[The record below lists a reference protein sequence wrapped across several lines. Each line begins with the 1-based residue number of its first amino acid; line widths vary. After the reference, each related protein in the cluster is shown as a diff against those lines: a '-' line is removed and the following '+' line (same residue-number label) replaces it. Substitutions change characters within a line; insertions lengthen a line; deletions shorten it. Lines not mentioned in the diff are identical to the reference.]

1 MGYAY
6 TPTHTNNNGERKRP
20 VDQGTRR
27 RTPPFVQ
34 GRRGPSRN
42 RHGTGESREGPEADR
57 PPLRRAGTEQRPQRR
72 SGTEH
77 SPKAEARKGT
87 KPSAKTRGSAMPSA
101 ETGEREMSTTET
113 WSGATPTAETGGRA
127 MSSVETGGG
136 KTLPMKDRDPAAPAA
151 ESRGRVASTRET
163 KGWETPWVVFRGG
176 VTPTAEVW
184 SGVTPRLRRRPE
196 TERRPPRRPGTE
208 RCPPRRTGA
217 ERCSPRRPGTERN
230 PWRRQCSVLRGDQRL
245 HDAHRG
251 VLAHRYVLQGDR
263 KWSNLLS
270 GDWRLSVVLGR
281 GLELRDAHPGCQEQS
296 DALCGVLNNVDNV
309 SVINRTETTLTLQ
322 WHKVDGMNYSYTLS
336 YNGLNNS
343 ICGSGEDFVVTYI
356 VLNLTA
362 GTEYSFILYTVFKG
376 AQSTGYNF
384 TNVTTPL
391 PVTNISV
398 KNRSETA
405 LTLEWDK
412 VSNIYNY
419 SYTLIY
425 NNQNISI
432 NESEESSKVTYTITD
447 LAAGTE
453 YILIL
458 YTVFKGVRSAE
469 YSFTTVT
476 TPHHVT
482 NISVKNRSETAFTLE
497 WDKVSNIYNYSYTL
511 IYNNQ
516 NISINES
523 GESSKVTYTIK
534 GLDAGTEYILILYTV
549 FKEVRSA
556 EYSFTTV
563 TTPYHVTNISV
574 KNRSETALTLE
585 WDKVSNIYNYSYTL
599 IYNNQ
604 NISING
610 SEESSKVTYTIKGL
624 DAGTE
629 YILILYTV
637 FKEVQSAEYSFT
649 TVTTPRHVT
658 NISVKNRNE
667 TALTL
672 EWDKVS
678 NSYNYSYTLIYNNQ
692 NISISG
698 SGESSKVTNTITNLD
713 AGTEY
718 ILILY
723 TVFKEVWSAG
733 YNFTTVTTPLSISN
747 IYEKSLTETTLTME
761 WKKVSNNNKYNYRIS
776 YNDKNTN
783 LSGSGEGSFVTYTV
797 SNLTAGMEYHFTIY
811 TVFKE
816 AESRVPHSVAGLHC
830 QYASGGYGL
839 TLLWDPPNGK
849 RTAVQVNI
857 SSQSFSHTGEN
868 MYIDGLLPAQWYT
881 LTVSALSGPM
891 ESVPVSI
898 SCQTDPRGVIA
909 GVVTFLLLAIL
920 ILCIGMFIWHQKPK
934 LLSKFKS
941 SKETKVSSNKYK
953 PIPLNKFPMHFNSMQ
968 CDQNRGFS
976 EEYQDL
982 STVGTDQSCTDATL
996 PENKSKN
1003 RFINVLAYDST
1014 RVKLAAQ
1021 NSSDSDYIN
1030 ANYING
1036 YGKKNKQYIA
1046 AQGPLPSTVSDF
1058 WRMVWEQKSSAI
1070 VMLTNCTEGGKI
1082 KCEQYWPKDNMPCL
1096 YGNLL
1101 VSIQSEQK
1109 ESCWTRREFIIRNES
1124 ASKECAVTHFHFT
1137 AWPDHGVPIG
1147 TADLLKFRWLV
1158 RQHIETYPF
1167 SGPTVV
1173 HCSAGV
1179 GRTGTLIAL
1188 DVLLQQ
1194 MDKEEMVNIAD
1205 CVHRMRLSRPLM
1217 VQTES
1222 QYVFLHQ
1229 CIMDSLTPKEDSIPE
1244 PIYENSE
1251 MFYTNAMALKE
1262 YNAASLGV

>member
-1 MGYAY
+1 MGRILLLLSLCHILALVWGYSTLNPTSITTLENYSTSNPTSVTTLEAY
-6 TPTHTNNNGERKRP
+6 SSSMPTSTSEI
-20 VDQGTRR
+20 TSS
-27 RTPPFVQ
+27 PPF
-34 GRRGPSRN
+34 N
-42 RHGTGESREGPEADR
+42 
-57 PPLRRAGTEQRPQRR
+57 
-72 SGTEH
+72 
-77 SPKAEARKGT
+77 
-87 KPSAKTRGSAMPSA
+87 
-101 ETGEREMSTTET
+101 ST
-113 WSGATPTAETGGRA
+113 
-127 MSSVETGGG
+127 
-136 KTLPMKDRDPAAPAA
+136 
-151 ESRGRVASTRET
+151 
-163 KGWETPWVVFRGG
+163 
-176 VTPTAEVW
+176 VTPTL
-184 SGVTPRLRRRPE
+184 PF
-196 TERRPPRRPGTE
+196 
-208 RCPPRRTGA
+208 
-217 ERCSPRRPGTERN
+217 
-230 PWRRQCSVLRGDQRL
+230 
-245 HDAHRG
+245 
-251 VLAHRYVLQGDR
+251 
-263 KWSNLLS
+263 
-270 GDWRLSVVLGR
+270 
-281 GLELRDAHPGCQEQS
+281 
-296 DALCGVLNNVDNV
+296 LNNVDNV

-637 FKEVQSAEYSFT
+637 FKEVWSAGYNFTTVTSNSRHVTNISVKNRSETAFTLEWDKVSNIYNYSYTLIYNNQNISINGSEESSKVTYTIKGLDAGTEYILILYTVFKEVRSAEYSFT

-816 AESRVPHSVAGLHC
+816 AESRGHNFTRITIPHSVAGLHC

-934 LLSKFKS
+934 LFSKFKS

>member
-1 MGYAY
+1 MGRILLLLSLCHILALVWGYSTLNPTSITTLENYSTSNPTSVTTLEAY
-6 TPTHTNNNGERKRP
+6 SSSMPTSTSEI
-20 VDQGTRR
+20 TSS
-27 RTPPFVQ
+27 PPF
-34 GRRGPSRN
+34 N
-42 RHGTGESREGPEADR
+42 
-57 PPLRRAGTEQRPQRR
+57 
-72 SGTEH
+72 
-77 SPKAEARKGT
+77 
-87 KPSAKTRGSAMPSA
+87 
-101 ETGEREMSTTET
+101 ST
-113 WSGATPTAETGGRA
+113 
-127 MSSVETGGG
+127 
-136 KTLPMKDRDPAAPAA
+136 
-151 ESRGRVASTRET
+151 
-163 KGWETPWVVFRGG
+163 
-176 VTPTAEVW
+176 VTPTL
-184 SGVTPRLRRRPE
+184 PF
-196 TERRPPRRPGTE
+196 
-208 RCPPRRTGA
+208 
-217 ERCSPRRPGTERN
+217 
-230 PWRRQCSVLRGDQRL
+230 
-245 HDAHRG
+245 
-251 VLAHRYVLQGDR
+251 
-263 KWSNLLS
+263 
-270 GDWRLSVVLGR
+270 
-281 GLELRDAHPGCQEQS
+281 
-296 DALCGVLNNVDNV
+296 LNNVDNV

-563 TTPYHVTNISV
+563 TTP
-574 KNRSETALTLE
+574 
-585 WDKVSNIYNYSYTL
+585 
-599 IYNNQ
+599 
-604 NISING
+604 
-610 SEESSKVTYTIKGL
+610 
-624 DAGTE
+624 
-629 YILILYTV
+629 
-637 FKEVQSAEYSFT
+637 
-649 TVTTPRHVT
+649 RHVT

-816 AESRVPHSVAGLHC
+816 AESRGHNFTRITIPHSVAGLHC

-934 LLSKFKS
+934 LFSKFKS